1 MRFVLLAGLVALLG
15 ACGGSAGSSD
25 SGIRGLA
32 LIAPTCPVEQ
42 EGLACDP
49 LPHTGRFL
57 VRKDGDLVARVQ
69 TGKDGR
75 FTVRLDP
82 GRYVLESDS
91 PALPLLKPVDASV
104 REHEFTDVT
113 LTFDSGIR

>member
-15 ACGGSAGSSD
+15 ACGGSAGSAD

-42 EGLACDP
+42 EDVACDP
-49 LPHTGRFL
+49 LPHAGRFL
-57 VRKDGDLVARVQ
+57 VRKDGDVVARVQ

-82 GRYVLESDS
+82 GRYVLESS
-91 PALPLLKPVDASV
+91 QGLPLLKPVEVSV

-113 LTFDSGIR
+113 LRFDSGIR